1 MRRMRLVLA
10 SFEARRIHHP
20 LGEGLEMGKIV
31 ELNRD
36 YIRGIHSAKM
46 AVATGDVYDID
57 DALYMFRVDPAD
69 TEFQRGYHAGLVQVY
84 RQQKGLDQ

>member
-10 SFEARRIHHP
+10 SFKARRIHHP

-36 YIRGIHSAKM
+36 YIRGIHAAKLE
-46 AVATGDVYDID
+46 VAKGQVYDLD
-57 DALYMFRVDPAD
+57 DALYMFRIDPAN

-84 RQQKGLDQ
+84 RQQKGLSQ